1 MMNILLLFV
10 TMAAITTDNLNNIL
24 IGLIIAAFLV
34 IAKLLSKLRKLLKQ
48 HARDEYRAQ
57 KGMEVKTK
65 FIQYVGQALRL
76 PLTIINEHCQKLE
89 GSCPCS
95 PLTAEERESLI
106 QDIHFNSH
114 QLNTYLNELQ
124 ELTGFNGT
132 VPAISMIEVNLA
144 ELIAS
149 YRREIL
155 HEVHR
160 GVSVG
165 IRTNMSHHCKGTLDT
180 PMFRQLMIHLLRIC
194 AQHTKE
200 GSITISYEWQHE
212 GLHFLIEDTG
222 GGLPDEY
229 KGVVFKHVLPEGF
242 TLPPECRLIAVSVRI
257 CKTIIEAMEGTIS
270 CYSSEEERGII
281 LDFWIPCY
289 VRFD

>member
-1 MMNILLLFV
+1 MNILLLFA
-10 TMAAITTDNLNNIL
+10 TMAAITTETLNNIL
-24 IGLIIAAFLV
+24 TCLIIAALLI
-34 IAKLLSKLRKLLKQ
+34 IARLSLTLRKLHKQ
-48 HARDEYRAQ
+48 HTHDEYRAQ
-57 KGMEVKTK
+57 KSMEVKSK
-65 FIQYVGQALRL
+65 FIQHVGQALRL

-95 PLTAEERESLI
+95 PLAASEREALI
-106 QDIHFNSH
+106 HDIHYNSH

-132 VPAISMIEVNLA
+132 VPTISMIEVNLA
-144 ELIAS
+144 ELVAS

-155 HEVHR
+155 REVHR

-194 AQHTKE
+194 AQHTTE
-200 GSITISYEWQHE
+200 GSITISYEWQNE

-229 KGVVFKHVLPEGF
+229 KGVVFKHVLPEDF